1 MKKTLKLARS
11 DAGTSLI
18 EFALLAPVLI
28 FLLIGLIEVGRYTY
42 FAILA
47 SNAARAGVAYGA
59 QNAITAF
66 DATGIQSAALQDAQ
80 NITGFSVA
88 PPNVFCS
95 TDGVTVS
102 ACPSG
107 TGPTPPLY
115 YYVQV
120 SVTGTFSSLLNYP
133 GIPNHIPISG
143 SAVMRVVSPQ

>member
-1 MKKTLKLARS
+1 MRRLARS
-11 DAGTSLI
+11 EAGTSLV
-18 EFALLAPVLI
+18 EFAIMLPVLV

-47 SNAARAGVAYGA
+47 ANSARAGVAYGA
-59 QNAITAF
+59 QNALTAF
-66 DATGIQSAALQDAQ
+66 NTTGIQNAALQDAQ
-80 NITGFSVA
+80 NIANFTVT
-88 PPNVFCS
+88 PNVFCS

-102 ACPSG
+102 TCPSG

-120 SVTGTFSSLLNYP
+120 STTGTFSSLLNYP

>member
-1 MKKTLKLARS
+1 MKKLRKLARS
-11 DAGTSLI
+11 EAGASLV
-18 EFALLAPVLI
+18 EFAIMAPVMI

-47 SNAARAGVAYGA
+47 ANAARAGVSYGA

-66 DATGIQSAALQDAQ
+66 DNTGMQNAALQDAQ
-80 NITGFSVA
+80 NISNFTA
-88 PPNVFCS
+88 TPNHFCS
-95 TDGVTVS
+95 SDGVTVS

-120 SVTGTFSSLLNYP
+120 TTTGTFSSLFNYP